1 MFRAPA
7 CLVIAGSLAVALLG
21 GATSFAQTPAPSPAA
36 TAAAT
41 PPLTVAEIVQKA
53 VARDDTRRERRMA
66 FEADQTIVIDRLDDT
81 GKIIKTKTLH
91 AVLHPTREIS
101 YSANVDSTSES
112 QHSDEDAA
120 KAQHIM
126 AIMNLGK
133 LAPRFIEK
141 LAGEGVIQGR
151 ACYIVH
157 YQPKTGQPSADTR
170 EEKVVN
176 NLAGRFWIAK
186 DNLDIVQSDGSLV
199 SPVTVALVA
208 SVTRMDFQ
216 FRSQLLPNGDVGPAS
231 FSVNLA
237 VHAPFYDFRQR
248 QVTSLANWRPK
259 KT

>member
-1 MFRAPA
+1 MVRAPA
-7 CLVIAGSLAVALLG
+7 CLLIAGSLAIALLAG
-21 GATSFAQTPAPSPAA
+21 QACVAQTPSPGPVAP
-36 TAAAT
+36 AAAT
-41 PPLTVAEIVQKA
+41 PPLSVAEIVQKA
-53 VARDDTRRERRMA
+53 VARDDARRERRMA

-81 GKIIKTKTLH
+81 GKIIKTKTIH

-133 LAPRFIEK
+133 LAPRFTEK
-141 LAGEGVIQGR
+141 LAGDGMIQGR
-151 ACYIVH
+151 PCYIIH
-157 YQPKTGQPSADTR
+157 YQPKDGQPADTR

-186 DNLDIVQSDGSLV
+186 DNEDILQSDGSLI

-237 VHAPFYDFRQR
+237 VHAPFYDFRQH
-248 QVTSLANWRPK
+248 QVTTLTNWRPK